1 MKKNYFSILF
11 ACTLLGVAFVSCTKN
26 SIPPKQETIVG
37 KWVIQS
43 ALGDYTVQGTNWKDT
58 TYFSDADYIQ
68 FNADSTVDILE
79 TSNAYSGKWV
89 ITNDKLVITQTSY
102 IDYPNGF
109 DIKQLTK
116 TNLQLYYVTA
126 DGNGST
132 KQTLNLKK

>member
-1 MKKNYFSILF
+1 
-11 ACTLLGVAFVSCTKN
+11 
-26 SIPPKQETIVG
+26 
-37 KWVIQS
+37 VIQS